1 MTNTLSKP
9 NIISGRRNF
18 LKGAAA
24 LGGSAAMLA
33 AIHAYPVVTHTH

>member
-1 MTNTLSKP
+1 MDKTLSAP
-9 NIISGRRNF
+9 NIIPSRRNF

-33 AIHAYPVVTHTH
+33 SINDGGK